1 MWVPFIGHLA
11 AFPPANMVVKS
22 RSTGGAATKG
32 KNQKKVSGYNQEV
45 IPFYMIE
52 EASELGWKNIFNED
66 ILQPKFCQT
75 EPSFKRHFLNSPK
88 NCIKSDRMPFW
99 VWLRG

>member
-32 KNQKKVSGYNQEV
+32 KNRKKVLGYNQEV
-45 IPFYMIE
+45 IPICMI
-52 EASELGWKNIFNED
+52 KNNFR
-66 ILQPKFCQT
+66 
-75 EPSFKRHFLNSPK
+75 PSFVAQIPQLKDISKIVPKTALKAIGCHFGCGYEGDLE
-88 NCIKSDRMPFW
+88 
-99 VWLRG
+99 